1 MWGVDPLDGKAP
13 VETVDTE
20 TWGAYSTHAVT
31 HRCQVEPALS
41 RPPLGGDNPS
51 LHLFPWPVI

>member
-51 LHLFPWPVI
+51 LHLFP